1 MIENF
6 NEGKRANKLPMYK
19 EDIDI
24 EFELKNQTD
33 LLDKNTLDLI
43 DKLFVIHMQ
52 IIEDSQIIELS
63 ENILNDFR
71 HKLHLNLDG
80 LDDKEKQIAGLLQSG
95 YTQQAI
101 SKLLITSRSSIVRK
115 IRTICKK
122 MRLIKIT

>member
-43 DKLFVIHMQ
+43 DKLFVIFYQ
-52 IIEDSQIIELS
+52 NPNELS
-63 ENILNDFR
+63 YILSKNLGTNIF
-71 HKLHLNLDG
+71 KLKTTN
-80 LDDKEKQIAGLLQSG
+80 
-95 YTQQAI
+95 
-101 SKLLITSRSSIVRK
+101 
-115 IRTICKK
+115 
-122 MRLIKIT
+122 